1 MKKRK
6 SKIVLLITIGF
17 IITVFST
24 FSFLA
29 NNPSGH
35 LTQAK
40 QLLNEVDVSLGNDYK
55 RDIASEVTTV
65 RIISGVFIIVGLS
78 MTGIGFRANSSVKKS
93 KTCQY
98 CAETINID
106 AVKCRYCGENLL
118 ENYDIS

>member
-1 MKKRK
+1 MEKRK
-6 SKIVLLITIGF
+6 SKIVFLITVGV
-17 IITVFST
+17 IITVIST

-55 RDIASEVTTV
+55 RDISSEIATV
-65 RIISGVFIIVGLS
+65 RIVSGVFIIVGLS
-78 MTGIGFRANSSVKKS
+78 MTGLGFRANSLSKKT

-98 CAETINID
+98 CAETIKIE
-106 AVKCRYCGENLL
+106 AVKCRYCGANLL
-118 ENYDIS
+118 NNDHAS